1 MSDSSIED
9 ALTIT
14 LADYRLTR
22 GEKRA
27 LSKVVE
33 KVGNDEQRLAYARQF
48 AFNLVRDQLGGAND
62 SDLVNWL
69 EDVIKVLQP
78 SPQNTS
84 DQGPSEAYFSPHDGC
99 VAKIIRLFSTVK
111 RSVDVCVFTITDD
124 RIKDAIIAAHRRGIA
139 IRIISDNDKSTDLGS
154 DIDQLARIGIPV
166 RVDQT
171 EYHMHH
177 KYAIY
182 DNKELLTGSYN
193 WTRSAA
199 NYNEENF
206 IVTRDGALINS
217 FRNAFEKLWRDLEIK

>member
-1 MSDSSIED
+1 MTDSSIED
-9 ALTIT
+9 ALKIT

-33 KVGNDEQRLAYARQF
+33 KAGNDEQRLAFARNF
-48 AFNLVRDQLGGAND
+48 AFKLVRDELGGPND
-62 SDLVNWL
+62 GELIDWL
-69 EDVIKVLQP
+69 EDVVKVLQP
-78 SPQNTS
+78 TDEVAVDGKQ
-84 DQGPSEAYFSPHDGC
+84 SEAYFSPHDAC
-99 VAKIIRLFSTVK
+99 VTRINRLFSGSRK
-111 RSVDVCVFTITDD
+111 SVDVCVFTITDD

-139 IRIISDNDKSTDLGS
+139 IRIISDNDKSGDLGS
-154 DIDQLARIGIPV
+154 DVDQLARIGVPV

-182 DNKELLTGSYN
+182 DNKQLLTGSYN

-206 IVTRDGALINS
+206 IVTRDMVLLKS
-217 FRNAFEKLWRDLEIK
+217 FRAAFEKLWNDLG